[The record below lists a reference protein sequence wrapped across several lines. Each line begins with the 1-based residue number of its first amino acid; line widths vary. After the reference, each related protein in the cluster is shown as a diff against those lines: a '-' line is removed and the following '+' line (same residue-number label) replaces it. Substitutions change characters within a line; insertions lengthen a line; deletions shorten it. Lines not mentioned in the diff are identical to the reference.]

1 MEIGKY
7 YVDGEGFYRV
17 VKKKEYVGKPYV
29 VVECILIQEH
39 SVSFYSNMHYVESSC
54 DRRMAECTEEQFL
67 KAKKEVLKVIGDL
80 YRYNS
85 DVFYPAWETK
95 MRGQ

>member
-17 VKKKEYVGKPYV
+17 VGKSNSYV

-54 DRRMAECTEEQFL
+54 DRRMVECTEDQFL
-67 KAKKEVLKVIGDL
+67 KAKKKVLKAIGDL
-80 YRYNS
+80 DSYNS
-85 DVFYPAWETK
+85 DVFCPAWETK